1 MRDYKMLAII
11 DLDHV
16 RVYEVFLRFSVS
28 RGTRRARAAVLI
40 FIDVSSVAGALSYNR
55 NNNLRKPR
63 KESKY
68 CDRHR
73 GRPPVSRA
81 S

>member
-1 MRDYKMLAII
+1 MFVYMRYFFVSPFLVE
-11 DLDHV
+11 HV
-16 RVYEVFLRFSVS
+16 AQERSSL
-28 RGTRRARAAVLI
+28 

-68 CDRHR
+68 CDRRRHR
-73 GRPPVSRA
+73 GRPSVSRE